1 MDNVNEMSGGLAS
14 MSTPIGIN
22 SRPFV
27 MQLMDPT
34 FVRPKY
40 AVANDLVTDKI
51 VSAADDDTLKLMNSD
66 EYLKGKKVRIFKYKG
81 SDGKQKIQRILESL
95 DKPVTR
101 EFIYET
107 ISGKE
112 MITDDQISLD
122 PDFEEIDFDSL
133 RHVVENEAYTVLNK
147 YIHSIPTL
155 ASKFTVVSSQEAS
168 FKLKD
173 YSDSVVIMEAKG
185 LGYFACN
192 KDTLRRT
199 KYYSNINDIEIGSDI
214 NG

>member
-1 MDNVNEMSGGLAS
+1 MDNVNEMGGGLAA

-22 SRPFV
+22 NQPFV
-27 MQLMDPT
+27 MQLMSPT

-51 VSAADDDTLKLMNSD
+51 VSAAEDDTLKLMKTD
-66 EYLKGKKVRIFKYKG
+66 EYLKDKKIKVFKYIG
-81 SDGKQKIQRILESL
+81 SDGKEKLQKVLESL

-112 MITDDQISLD
+112 MITDDQIYLD
-122 PDFEEIDFDSL
+122 KDFEEINFEEL
-133 RHVVENEAYTVLNK
+133 RHVVENEAYSVLNK
-147 YIHSIPTL
+147 YIQSIPTL
-155 ASKFTVVSSQEAS
+155 ASKFTIVDNEEAS
-168 FKLKD
+168 LKLKGCNEA
-173 YSDSVVIMEAKG
+173 VVVMENAN

-192 KDTLRRT
+192 RNTLRRT
-199 KYYSNINDIEIGSDI
+199 KYYDKISDIVIGSDI